1 MAVNRGRADSVDA
14 DNAWGPPSAQFAGSS
29 AREDAAEA
37 DAAISPADIHA
48 KEQLVSEITNKQEGL
63 RALLDRVNEVQGEA
77 DKLKSGNETL
87 QTYIDNLTRN
97 NAVAA
102 AAGR

>member
-1 MAVNRGRADSVDA
+1 MLHRLLATVLSLVHTTTLGDAMAVNRGRADSVDA

-48 KEQLVSEITNKQEGL
+48 KEQLVRYAQRAVGL
-63 RALLDRVNEVQGEA
+63 ARTVH
-77 DKLKSGNETL
+77 
-87 QTYIDNLTRN
+87 
-97 NAVAA
+97 
-102 AAGR
+102 